1 VDLEAGV
8 FPQERPGF
16 VRMMRPAPVPED
28 QDGSPANVPEEM
40 AEELDYRRGGDGAFV
55 DLDVELPAW
64 GDPADDRE
72 LRPSSLVDDY
82 RGLSHRG
89 PGLGHVGD
97 ERKPTLIEEDYD
109 GALSPGFF
117 LYRGQE

>member
-1 VDLEAGV
+1 MDLEAGV